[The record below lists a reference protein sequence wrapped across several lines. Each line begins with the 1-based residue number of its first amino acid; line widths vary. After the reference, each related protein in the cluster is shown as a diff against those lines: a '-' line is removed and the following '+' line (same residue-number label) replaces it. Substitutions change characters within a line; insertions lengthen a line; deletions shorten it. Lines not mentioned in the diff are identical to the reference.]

1 MSGRRTSRRR
11 RVRQAPGGAIARV
24 LAAFL
29 FVLCGATIGWHVWTH
44 REGEPYMPALF
55 VIGFAGI
62 FLSPF
67 VTIVGIPID
76 PSTGRQPLWFPIA
89 TSALG
94 ITGLGMGLLLAMALG
109 SSVF

>member
-1 MSGRRTSRRR
+1 MSTRPTRRK

-29 FVLCGATIGWHVWTH
+29 FVLCAAMIGWHVWMH
-44 REGEPYMPALF
+44 RDGEPYMPALLM
-55 VIGFAGI
+55 IGLGGI

-76 PSTGRQPLWFPIA
+76 PSTGRHPRWFPIA

-109 SSVF
+109 IRGL